1 MELLV
6 RTRNGSSAAWRAL
19 MKRSAPGMACSSWT
33 STPSMSMRKLGR
45 GPRSVVVM
53 PVSCPNPRTYALWDE
68 HAASAGGA
76 PQQERAGGR
85 RGVRRGRPLPGGR
98 PGPAADRLHH
108 PGPGQRARGDRLRGR
123 LGGHPRG
130 AAGPAAGAGPRGPA
144 GAGPAGPGRLAGRA
158 RPGAAAG
165 PARPQPGRAV
175 LAGGGGR
182 RRGRAHA
189 RGAAA
194 MTAGP
199 VAPADRHGPAA
210 ATVLVGALLVLVGIG
225 WLLDAGGVEVPW
237 RALLPAALIAVG
249 LACVAGAF
257 QGRQHALMVV
267 GVALTAVLSVAVA
280 ADWDLDVPLAGGV
293 GDRAERPATPAELT
307 EYELGAGDF
316 LLDLQQLQV
325 PPGTTAVQARVGV
338 GELVVE
344 LPDGV
349 SVRVV
354 ASSGLGEVQV
364 LGEQEGGFANRV
376 DTSVEAGGDRRLEL
390 DLRVGMGQ
398 VRVER

>member
-1 MELLV
+1 
-6 RTRNGSSAAWRAL
+6 
-19 MKRSAPGMACSSWT
+19 
-33 STPSMSMRKLGR
+33 
-45 GPRSVVVM
+45 
-53 PVSCPNPRTYALWDE
+53 
-68 HAASAGGA
+68 
-76 PQQERAGGR
+76 
-85 RGVRRGRPLPGGR
+85 
-98 PGPAADRLHH
+98 
-108 PGPGQRARGDRLRGR
+108 
-123 LGGHPRG
+123 
-130 AAGPAAGAGPRGPA
+130 
-144 GAGPAGPGRLAGRA
+144 
-158 RPGAAAG
+158 
-165 PARPQPGRAV
+165 
-175 LAGGGGR
+175 
-182 RRGRAHA
+182 
-189 RGAAA
+189 
-194 MTAGP
+194 MTTEP
-199 VAPADRHGPAA
+199 APADRHGPAA

-257 QGRQHALMVV
+257 QGRQHAMMVV
-267 GVALTAVLSVAVA
+267 GVALTAVLAVAVA

-293 GDRAERPATPAELT
+293 GDRTERPATPAELT

-325 PPGTTAVQARVGV
+325 PPGTTVVQARVGV

-349 SVRVV
+349 SARVV

-364 LGEQEGGFANRV
+364 PGEQESGFANRV
-376 DTSVEAGGDRRLEL
+376 DTTVEAGGDRRLEL

>member
-1 MELLV
+1 M
-6 RTRNGSSAAWRAL
+6 
-19 MKRSAPGMACSSWT
+19 
-33 STPSMSMRKLGR
+33 
-45 GPRSVVVM
+45 
-53 PVSCPNPRTYALWDE
+53 
-68 HAASAGGA
+68 
-76 PQQERAGGR
+76 
-85 RGVRRGRPLPGGR
+85 
-98 PGPAADRLHH
+98 
-108 PGPGQRARGDRLRGR
+108 
-123 LGGHPRG
+123 
-130 AAGPAAGAGPRGPA
+130 
-144 GAGPAGPGRLAGRA
+144 
-158 RPGAAAG
+158 
-165 PARPQPGRAV
+165 
-175 LAGGGGR
+175 
-182 RRGRAHA
+182 
-189 RGAAA
+189 
-194 MTAGP
+194 
-199 VAPADRHGPAA
+199 
-210 ATVLVGALLVLVGIG
+210 LVGALLVLVGIG

-257 QGRQHALMVV
+257 QGRQHAMMVV

-293 GDRAERPATPAELT
+293 GDRTERPATPAELT

-325 PPGTTAVQARVGV
+325 PPGTTPVQARVGV

>member
-1 MELLV
+1 MTTE
-6 RTRNGSSAAWRAL
+6 
-19 MKRSAPGMACSSWT
+19 PI
-33 STPSMSMRKLGR
+33 
-45 GPRSVVVM
+45 PR
-53 PVSCPNPRTYALWDE
+53 P
-68 HAASAGGA
+68 
-76 PQQERAGGR
+76 
-85 RGVRRGRPLPGGR
+85 
-98 PGPAADRLHH
+98 
-108 PGPGQRARGDRLRGR
+108 
-123 LGGHPRG
+123 
-130 AAGPAAGAGPRGPA
+130 
-144 GAGPAGPGRLAGRA
+144 
-158 RPGAAAG
+158 
-165 PARPQPGRAV
+165 
-175 LAGGGGR
+175 
-182 RRGRAHA
+182 
-189 RGAAA
+189 
-194 MTAGP
+194 
-199 VAPADRHGPAA
+199 PADRHGPAA
-210 ATVLVGALLVLVGIG
+210 ATVLVGALLVLIGIG

-257 QGRQHALMVV
+257 QGRQHAMMVV

-293 GDRAERPATPAELT
+293 GDRTERPATPAELT

-349 SVRVV
+349 SARVV

-376 DTSVEAGGDRRLEL
+376 DTTVEAGGDRRLEL

>member
-1 MELLV
+1 VTTE
-6 RTRNGSSAAWRAL
+6 
-19 MKRSAPGMACSSWT
+19 PI
-33 STPSMSMRKLGR
+33 
-45 GPRSVVVM
+45 PR
-53 PVSCPNPRTYALWDE
+53 P
-68 HAASAGGA
+68 
-76 PQQERAGGR
+76 
-85 RGVRRGRPLPGGR
+85 
-98 PGPAADRLHH
+98 
-108 PGPGQRARGDRLRGR
+108 
-123 LGGHPRG
+123 
-130 AAGPAAGAGPRGPA
+130 
-144 GAGPAGPGRLAGRA
+144 
-158 RPGAAAG
+158 
-165 PARPQPGRAV
+165 
-175 LAGGGGR
+175 
-182 RRGRAHA
+182 
-189 RGAAA
+189 
-194 MTAGP
+194 
-199 VAPADRHGPAA
+199 PADRHGPAA

-257 QGRQHALMVV
+257 QGRQHAMMVV

-293 GDRAERPATPAELT
+293 GDRTERPATPAELT

-325 PPGTTAVQARVGV
+325 PPGTTPVQARVGV

>member
-1 MELLV
+1 VTTE
-6 RTRNGSSAAWRAL
+6 
-19 MKRSAPGMACSSWT
+19 PI
-33 STPSMSMRKLGR
+33 
-45 GPRSVVVM
+45 PR
-53 PVSCPNPRTYALWDE
+53 P
-68 HAASAGGA
+68 
-76 PQQERAGGR
+76 
-85 RGVRRGRPLPGGR
+85 
-98 PGPAADRLHH
+98 
-108 PGPGQRARGDRLRGR
+108 
-123 LGGHPRG
+123 
-130 AAGPAAGAGPRGPA
+130 
-144 GAGPAGPGRLAGRA
+144 
-158 RPGAAAG
+158 
-165 PARPQPGRAV
+165 
-175 LAGGGGR
+175 
-182 RRGRAHA
+182 
-189 RGAAA
+189 
-194 MTAGP
+194 
-199 VAPADRHGPAA
+199 PADRHGPAA
-210 ATVLVGALLVLVGIG
+210 ATVLVGALLVLIGIG

-257 QGRQHALMVV
+257 QGRQHAMMVV
-267 GVALTAVLSVAVA
+267 GVALTAVLSVAVT

-293 GDRAERPATPAELT
+293 GDRSERPATPAELT

-349 SVRVV
+349 SARVV

-364 LGEQEGGFANRV
+364 LSEQEGGFANRV
-376 DTSVEAGGDRRLEL
+376 DTTVEAGGDRRLEL